1 MRQESEQLRA
11 QAEEIAADQHTG
23 SLYREIYIYL
33 ACLLDSLYPINEKTA
48 DLIEHIFCRPQ
59 LTLGNV
65 NGQPKF
71 KSF

>member
-48 DLIEHIFCRPQ
+48 DLISSNTFFVD
-59 LTLGNV
+59 LN
-65 NGQPKF
+65 
-71 KSF
+71 